1 MKSIKQL
8 KNVRQIRKL
17 ECLCIKNNGFN
28 SKAKEK
34 LLLKM
39 LFKLLFKIKSN
50 KSLNAYSCLFKKK
63 KWTQNSLVLN
73 KHFKDT
79 A

>member
-8 KNVRQIRKL
+8 KNVKQIKKL
-17 ECLCIKNNGFN
+17 ECLCIKKNGFN

-39 LFKLLFKIKSN
+39 LLKLLFKIKSN
-50 KSLNAYSCLFKKK
+50 KASNAYSCLFKKK
-63 KWTQNSLVLN
+63 IDRIPWS
-73 KHFKDT
+73 
-79 A
+79 

>member
-17 ECLCIKNNGFN
+17 ECLCIKKNGFN

-39 LFKLLFKIKSN
+39 LFKLFKIKSN
-50 KSLNAYSCLFKKK
+50 KALNAYSCLFKKK
-63 KWTQNSLVLN
+63 N
-73 KHFKDT
+73 
-79 A
+79 

>member
-17 ECLCIKNNGFN
+17 ECLCIKKKGFN
-28 SKAKEK
+28 SKAKES

-39 LFKLLFKIKSN
+39 LFKLLFKIKSS
-50 KSLNAYSCLFKKK
+50 KSVNAYSCLSKKK
-63 KWTQNSLVLN
+63 KMDTKVLGL
-73 KHFKDT
+73 K
-79 A
+79 